1 MKIKA
6 CPFCGCRD
14 RRVGIRR
21 MGGKGYRVVCGA
33 CGASGPYV
41 AIKACRDDKM
51 IAQEAAR
58 QGWNNRREEQH
69 GHFNHN
75 RIPSPVLYPGA

>member
-33 CGASGPYV
+33 CGASGPYA

-58 QGWNNRREEQH
+58 QGWNNRREE
-69 GHFNHN
+69 
-75 RIPSPVLYPGA
+75 

>member
-14 RRVGIRR
+14 RRVRIRR

-33 CGASGPYV
+33 CGASGPYA
-41 AIKACRDDKM
+41 AIKAWWDDKM

-58 QGWNNRREEQH
+58 QGWNNRREE
-69 GHFNHN
+69 
-75 RIPSPVLYPGA
+75 

>member
-21 MGGKGYRVVCGA
+21 MGSKGYRVVCGA

-41 AIKACRDDKM
+41 AIKAWWDDKM
-51 IAQEAAR
+51 IAQDAAR
-58 QGWNNRREEQH
+58 QGWNNRWEE
-69 GHFNHN
+69 
-75 RIPSPVLYPGA
+75 